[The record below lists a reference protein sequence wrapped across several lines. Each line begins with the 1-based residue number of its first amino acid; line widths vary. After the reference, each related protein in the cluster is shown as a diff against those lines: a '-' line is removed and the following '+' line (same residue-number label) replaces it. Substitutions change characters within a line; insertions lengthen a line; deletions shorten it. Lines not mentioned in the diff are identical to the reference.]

1 VQYRGGAVSGLV
13 QNRHVPET
21 GYNTLLLSLISQ
33 NLKTS
38 HDRDHAHSRD
48 TVIPML
54 KHHMAN
60 QCTKFE
66 VSSFSR
72 SGDILGG
79 SKKLN
84 GSRFDHNHAPFGVDF
99 LFVW

>member
-1 VQYRGGAVSGLV
+1 MTSYSTLI
-13 QNRHVPET
+13 ET
-21 GYNTLLLSLISQ
+21 MRPSCTVFELLSLISQ

-38 HDRDHAHSRD
+38 HPLKGQS
-48 TVIPML
+48 VIPML
-54 KHHMAN
+54 KQHMAN
-60 QCTKFE
+60 RCTKSE

-72 SGDILGG
+72 YRDILGR

-84 GSRFDHNHAPFGVDF
+84 GPRDHNHAPFGGDF